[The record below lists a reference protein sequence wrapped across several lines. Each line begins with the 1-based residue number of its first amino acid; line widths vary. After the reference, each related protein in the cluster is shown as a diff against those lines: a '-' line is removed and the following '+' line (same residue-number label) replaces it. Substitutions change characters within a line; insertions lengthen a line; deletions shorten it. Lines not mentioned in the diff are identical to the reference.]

1 MRTIP
6 ALVVLCTS
14 LGAPGC
20 VHTSSPMS
28 RPLVPEE
35 KFWEPAEAQ
44 CVDSAEHEDSVSCP
58 RQTFEDL
65 LLGAVHLWEGCMV
78 TQEICTRTT
87 TEAELDGRM
96 CAQRLRE
103 STAIADRLSSSRWL
117 WALVGAAGGIVL
129 GVVGASMT
137 R

>member
-1 MRTIP
+1 M
-6 ALVVLCTS
+6 
-14 LGAPGC
+14 AP
-20 VHTSSPMS
+20 PIS
-28 RPLVPEE
+28 RIPLVPEDR
-35 KFWEPAEAQ
+35 FWEAAEAQ
-44 CVDSAEHEDSVSCP
+44 CVDSAEHDDSVSCP

-65 LLGAVHLWEGCMV
+65 LVGSVHLWEGCMV

-87 TEAELDGRM
+87 TEAELEGRL
-96 CAQRLRE
+96 CAQQLRE